1 MEDLIQVLVN
11 NGLGVASFLALI
23 YFYNSYVNRIAITNE
38 EINKT
43 NQKICT
49 TLESV
54 EKNLSDLSARVE
66 KIESK
71 NKNDKF

>member
-11 NGLGVASFLALI
+11 NGLGVASFLCLV
-23 YFYNSYVNRIAITNE
+23 YFMFNFVNK
-38 EINKT
+38 INDT

-49 TLESV
+49 TLESI

-66 KIESK
+66 KIENK
-71 NKNDKF
+71 NKKDKF